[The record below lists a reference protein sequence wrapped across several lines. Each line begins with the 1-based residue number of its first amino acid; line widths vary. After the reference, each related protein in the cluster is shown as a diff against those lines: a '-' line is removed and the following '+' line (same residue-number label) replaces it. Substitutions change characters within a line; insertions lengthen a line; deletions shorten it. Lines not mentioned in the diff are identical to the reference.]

1 MGNCS
6 ACLPRVHPTA
16 SSYANNY
23 ASGRERCH
31 DVKRVLSRIHDDLVE
46 IFGFESESRNHG
58 LTNGCLSRKRRLH
71 IEESPIKMIDREKPI
86 LHVNSAPKP
95 NMTTSESC
103 EIYND
108 REVARLLPGQ
118 DNSMSIYKPPKIVKR
133 VRFADQEALIIVSR
147 DSNAEKVLMTERDHS
162 QYGGSEEV
170 GGQISEAANI
180 LTTDR
185 DRSQLGR
192 SKIDGTTY
200 WNDNGAR
207 LQSTAGM
214 EDRSSLSLSDG
225 TGHEGTS
232 LGGGDMK
239 GVVRLKVMIS
249 RKELMELMSSQ
260 TTEYRRK
267 EAALK
272 LVERLAL
279 PVLAR
284 QSSTS
289 FPAS

>member
-1 MGNCS
+1 
-6 ACLPRVHPTA
+6 
-16 SSYANNY
+16 
-23 ASGRERCH
+23 
-31 DVKRVLSRIHDDLVE
+31 
-46 IFGFESESRNHG
+46 
-58 LTNGCLSRKRRLH
+58 
-71 IEESPIKMIDREKPI
+71 
-86 LHVNSAPKP
+86 
-95 NMTTSESC
+95 
-103 EIYND
+103 
-108 REVARLLPGQ
+108 
-118 DNSMSIYKPPKIVKR
+118 
-133 VRFADQEALIIVSR
+133 
-147 DSNAEKVLMTERDHS
+147 MTERDHS